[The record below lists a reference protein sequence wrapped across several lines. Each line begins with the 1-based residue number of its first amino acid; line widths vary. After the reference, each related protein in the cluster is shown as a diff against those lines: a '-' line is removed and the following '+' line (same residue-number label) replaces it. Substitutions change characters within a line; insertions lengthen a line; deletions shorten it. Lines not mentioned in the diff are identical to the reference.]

1 MTTFVDELPR
11 NHFVYQSFLI
21 VLNCFP
27 FSPSVA
33 SEGGF
38 RFFPLNF
45 SSSFFHFIPGG
56 NRVLT
61 LFLLFSFVIFFFF
74 SLSVAAEIGD
84 ELPPEMVEAAKLGVS
99 VCV

>member
-33 SEGGF
+33 AEGGF

-61 LFLLFSFVIFFFF
+61 LSFVFFCDFF
-74 SLSVAAEIGD
+74 LFFPQCGR
-84 ELPPEMVEAAKLGVS
+84 GNR
-99 VCV
+99 